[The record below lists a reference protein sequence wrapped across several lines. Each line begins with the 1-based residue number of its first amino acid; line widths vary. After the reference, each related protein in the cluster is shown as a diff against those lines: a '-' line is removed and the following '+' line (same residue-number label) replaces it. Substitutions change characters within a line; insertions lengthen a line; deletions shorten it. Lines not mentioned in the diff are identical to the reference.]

1 MDAKKR
7 GDTMKKI
14 KFILAATASVLALCS
29 LFPNVM
35 INSSAED
42 SYYPTIEDYTDG
54 YIKIET
60 GNIYD
65 TIIAQKNFGYVV
77 ECDIYIETD
86 GKDVGPKSIAFIP
99 EYNYAEFRI
108 SETVDIDE
116 AWGVIKPVLSKYS
129 SFTCVYSE
137 SLIKECRHCL
147 LKKNDNQSDEAFI
160 SETES
165 LMKELK
171 NTGYVYVFY
180 SPGSIKRVQKFL
192 GEFEWLIVPDNE
204 KRNALLEYIDENL
217 PNYSLTDENYLV
229 PDSSLTIQERFDVVQ
244 QIYENVGVKPIFS
257 SLDSD
262 YGEVANGINLLED
275 FLIGDANGDNE
286 LNVSDCAFI
295 ARTLAKRETIDVT
308 INPAADYN
316 NDGKVTVSDA
326 ATIARDL
333 AKKGL

>member
-1 MDAKKR
+1 MDAKNR

-14 KFILAATASVLALCS
+14 KFISAATASVLALCS

-42 SYYPTIEDYTDG
+42 SYYPNIEDYTDG

-116 AWGVIKPVLSKYS
+116 AWGVIKPILSKYS

-165 LMKELK
+165 LMNELK
-171 NTGYVYVFY
+171 NMGYVYVFY
-180 SPGSIKRVQKFL
+180 SPGSIKHVFRYF
-192 GEFEWLIVPDNE
+192 GDFEYLNISNDDQ
-204 KRNALLEYIDENL
+204 RDALLKYIDKNL

-308 INPAADYN
+308 VNPAADYN